1 MKAAIRFD
9 GACGHGHRVR
19 CGALGAALR
28 DAGFDVEFIDGDL
41 GAPVDLL
48 VVDHYDLDARWE
60 RAMRPL
66 ARRIAV
72 IDDFPG
78 RPHDCDLLVDQDD
91 FDEERRGG
99 NLLLGPRY
107 ALLRP
112 EFAAARRAQRD
123 AIRTVFVAHPP
134 ALEALR
140 GLRVETPSSFDAAD
154 VAARMAA
161 ADVAFVAGGM
171 TMFEACCVGTPAIVT
186 ITAEN
191 QTRAVR
197 ALESRGVVRV
207 VADGGYRAALDALRI
222 DDLREMSRRGMELID
237 GRGCARVAAAMLDIV
252 RS

>member
-19 CGALGAALR
+19 CGALAEALR
-28 DAGFDVEFIDGDL
+28 EIGFEVDFVDGDL

-48 VVDHYDLDARWE
+48 VVDHYGLDARWE
-60 RAMRPL
+60 GAMRPF

-78 RPHDCDLLVDQDD
+78 REHDCDLLVDPDD
-91 FDEERRGG
+91 FDEERHG
-99 NLLLGPRY
+99 NNVLLGPRY

-112 EFAAARRAQRD
+112 EFAAARRPQRE

-134 ALEALR
+134 ALDALR
-140 GLRVETPSSFDAAD
+140 DVRVAMPSSFDASR
-154 VAARMAA
+154 VARHMAA
-161 ADVAFVAGGM
+161 SDVAFVAGGM

-191 QTRAVR
+191 QSRAVD
-197 ALESRGVVRV
+197 ALARRGVIRV
-207 VADGGYRAALDALRI
+207 VENGDYRAALDALSA